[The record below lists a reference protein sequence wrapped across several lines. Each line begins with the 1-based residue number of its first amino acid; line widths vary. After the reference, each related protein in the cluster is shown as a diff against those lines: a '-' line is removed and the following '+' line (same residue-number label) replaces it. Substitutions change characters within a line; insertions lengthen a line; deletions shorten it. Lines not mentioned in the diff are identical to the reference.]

1 MEPTIIDKAHLERV
15 LARVTFV
22 NSVLDFKWR
31 FEIEILGEVGV
42 TRELDKDWLVNV
54 TFERPDTNTGVVSR
68 GKSRQEIVWKGAY
81 LSGVVKTAWLLL
93 ELTIRHELMEGFRFD
108 DQRIFNPH
116 NSVFDLADLQR
127 EHMSNGRK
135 YLNPDM

>member
-1 MEPTIIDKAHLERV
+1 MIEPQIETRLDLERV
-15 LARVTFV
+15 LSRVSFV

-31 FEIEILGEVGV
+31 FETDAMDRG
-42 TRELDKDWLVNV
+42 WLVWV
-54 TFERPDTNTGVVSR
+54 TFQRPDTNTGVIGTGR
-68 GKSRQEIVWKGAY
+68 SRQEIVWKGAY

-127 EHMSNGRK
+127 DHMVDGRK
-135 YLNPDM
+135 FLNKDM

>member
-1 MEPTIIDKAHLERV
+1 MIEPTIENLTDLERA
-15 LARVTFV
+15 LARVSFV

-31 FEIEILGEVGV
+31 FEIDNMITG
-42 TRELDKDWLVNV
+42 LDKGWLVWV
-54 TFERPDTNTGVVSR
+54 TFERPDTNTGVVGRGRSR
-68 GKSRQEIVWKGAY
+68 SELVWKGSY
-81 LSGVVKTAWLLL
+81 YSSVVKTAWLLL

-127 EHMSNGRK
+127 DSMVNGRK
-135 YLNPDM
+135 HLNPDM